1 MTLEEL
7 ARLQAA
13 FGAQIGART
22 PDAAALAPWLG
33 VDARGAGALARY
45 GQALRQHHARSLEL
59 VYPVLRALGGAS
71 WFLAMAHAYGDA
83 HPSRSADLA
92 RFGASLPVFLAT
104 WPPAAAHGYFADVAR
119 LEWLLHQ
126 AHGAPDT
133 VALTLRD
140 VQAAGVGQVDTWRLA
155 LHPAAVLYRSPWR
168 AAAIWLAH
176 DAAAR
181 HVMPADPVGARWRS
195 CTAMAGRRACA
206 RSTRWKPGR
215 WTCWLAGPLWAL
227 RWRRRSRR
235 TCWTRLPRHS
245 RRPPCCCAGWPMA
258 CWYRCLRAAA
268 RADLTMCLQWPA
280 AGAPAGGVE
289 RIGVGR
295 RG

>member
-13 FGAQIGART
+13 FGAQISAHT
-22 PDAAALAPWLG
+22 PDACALAPWLG
-33 VDARGAGALARY
+33 TDARSASALARY

-92 RFGASLPVFLAT
+92 RFGASLPVFLAA

-119 LEWLLHQ
+119 LEWLLHE
-126 AHGAPDT
+126 AHGAPDAA
-133 VALTLRD
+133 ALTLRD
-140 VQAAGVGQVDTWRLA
+140 VQAAGAGQVDAWQLA
-155 LHPAAVLYRSPWR
+155 LHPAAVPYRSPWR

-176 DAAAR
+176 DAR
-181 HVMPADPVGARWRS
+181 RGMPCRLMHGARRWHS
-195 CTAMAGRRACA
+195 CTATAGRRRCA
-206 RSTRWKPGR
+206 RSTRWKRRR
-215 WTCWLAGPLWAL
+215 WTCWLAGPPWAL

-235 TCWTRLPRHS
+235 T
-245 RRPPCCCAGWPMA
+245 
-258 CWYRCLRAAA
+258 
-268 RADLTMCLQWPA
+268 
-280 AGAPAGGVE
+280 
-289 RIGVGR
+289 
-295 RG
+295 